1 MSMLKNMTKAPTET
15 PNMTA
20 NIAARATAPSA
31 WTAPVRH
38 RSPQPTEARP
48 AVRDFRV
55 PLGGLSLE
63 ASAATRIGEEESVV
77 ARLVGP
83 EDAPVCAVLGG
94 ISAGRVVS
102 DTSGEKG
109 WWPSQVGPG
118 RTVDTA
124 ISRVLSFEW
133 FSPAATGVSITPAD
147 QARVLER
154 ALDVAG
160 IERLDRLV
168 GASYGAMVGIQFA
181 CLAPERLGHLTAI
194 SGAHRPH
201 PLATAWRAIQRRI
214 VTLASEGGDPRK
226 GVELARALAM
236 TTYRS
241 PDEFAERF
249 DGPADDSGERLRFPV
264 EDYLDARGRDFAER
278 FSAER
283 FQTLSESIDLQDARP
298 ETGTVPAVFAG
309 VCQDLLVP
317 PAQMEELARRWAG
330 PARLILFDSVF
341 GHDAFLKADV
351 AIAAVLGDL
360 RGACHD

>member
-1 MSMLKNMTKAPTET
+1 
-15 PNMTA
+15 MTA
-20 NIAARATAPSA
+20 STAARANAATAWSPC
-31 WTAPVRH
+31 VRNH
-38 RSPQPTEARP
+38 RSPATHQGRTA
-48 AVRDFRV
+48 AHDFLV
-55 PLGGLSLE
+55 PLSGLDLE
-63 ASAATRIGEEESVV
+63 SPDATPLGPNEHVV
-77 ARLVGP
+77 ARLIGP
-83 EDAPVCAVLGG
+83 KDAPACAVLGG
-94 ISAGRVVS
+94 ISASRVVA
-102 DTSGEKG
+102 DANGEKG
-109 WWPSQVGPG
+109 WWRSQVGPG
-118 RTVDTA
+118 RAMDTA
-124 ISRVLSFEW
+124 INQVLSFEW
-133 FSPAATGVSITPAD
+133 FAPEASSTSITPGD

-168 GASYGAMVGIQFA
+168 GASYGAMVGLQFA
-181 CLAPERLGHLTAI
+181 CLAPERLDHLTAI

-214 VTLASEGGDPRK
+214 VTLASDGGDPRT

-264 EDYLDARGRDFAER
+264 EEYLDARGRDFAER
-278 FSAER
+278 FSAQR

-298 ETGTVPAVFAG
+298 EEGTVPAVFAG

-341 GHDAFLKADV
+341 GHDAFLKADD